1 MGFSIPLSSS
11 SILDWSFHTVIKARL
26 EKMSFPLKEVFF
38 DSMGLSVTAA
48 VGYVIAPRILNSYIG
63 RNTMRNILVIKTLHN
78 KGNFKILILSEYLC
92 ICVSFFKKAGTSICI
107 FNYER
112 WSKKFRKSHVTFCLW
127 YNLLSGEFLKS
138 VLSLPRSNRTD

>member
-1 MGFSIPLSSS
+1 
-11 SILDWSFHTVIKARL
+11 
-26 EKMSFPLKEVFF
+26 MSFPLKEVFF

-92 ICVSFFKKAGTSICI
+92 ICVSFFFKKLEPVFAFLIMKDEAKNLERAMLPFVYDTIC
-107 FNYER
+107 
-112 WSKKFRKSHVTFCLW
+112 
-127 YNLLSGEFLKS
+127 
-138 VLSLPRSNRTD
+138 